1 MGLYVR
7 QKTEALPQRDLK
19 YPIANTIASNINN
32 TAIQTT
38 DAVCSR

>member
-19 YPIANTIASNINN
+19 YPIANIAAKINN
-32 TAIQTT
+32 ITAIQTT